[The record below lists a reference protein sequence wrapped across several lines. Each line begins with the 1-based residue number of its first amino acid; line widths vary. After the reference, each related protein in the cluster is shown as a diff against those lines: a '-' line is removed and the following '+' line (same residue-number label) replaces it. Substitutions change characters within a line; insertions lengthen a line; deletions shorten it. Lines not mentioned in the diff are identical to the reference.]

1 MSGPLLMLD
10 TFPVL
15 LGALREKP
23 PGFLL
28 FVPHAH
34 GSEVRSLPL
43 IITVLLRS
51 RFAHALR
58 SLVSQRKRRAAAH
71 NRVVLGR
78 RIRTRGVRQITH
90 LGTGLQEGFWAGC
103 WPPLS
108 ALCPC

>member
-28 FVPHAH
+28 FAPHAH

-71 NRVVLGR
+71 NRAVLGSENAPSR
-78 RIRTRGVRQITH
+78 SAANQALGDGVATGV
-90 LGTGLQEGFWAGC
+90 LGNPAIAFVPC
-103 WPPLS
+103 
-108 ALCPC
+108 LC